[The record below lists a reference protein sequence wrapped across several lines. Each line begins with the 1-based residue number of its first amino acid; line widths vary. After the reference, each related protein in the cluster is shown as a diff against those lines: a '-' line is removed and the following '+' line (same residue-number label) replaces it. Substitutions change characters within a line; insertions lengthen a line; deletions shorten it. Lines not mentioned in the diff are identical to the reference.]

1 MKVTRSTVRICCFIF
16 GPLVLLS
23 YMYTLSKME
32 EPMALWGGIPENLRS
47 VNVFCMFVA
56 ATGFLIMW
64 RLFLYKWDVE
74 VVESLNWP
82 WKESGS
88 GGNSRLLLGFLLI
101 MIPSAFW
108 IESTNFHISN
118 DYSWTPFLVVG
129 ILILVSFGNI
139 LLGLLAWSAYREGIE
154 NSIWAVIGAGM
165 LAIQVI
171 INDAIWWSIKFP
183 W

>member
-1 MKVTRSTVRICCFIF
+1 
-16 GPLVLLS
+16 
-23 YMYTLSKME
+23 
-32 EPMALWGGIPENLRS
+32 
-47 VNVFCMFVA
+47 
-56 ATGFLIMW
+56 
-64 RLFLYKWDVE
+64 
-74 VVESLNWP
+74 
-82 WKESGS
+82 
-88 GGNSRLLLGFLLI
+88 

-139 LLGLLAWSAYREGIE
+139 LLGLLAWSAYQEDIE

>member
-1 MKVTRSTVRICCFIF
+1 
-16 GPLVLLS
+16 
-23 YMYTLSKME
+23 
-32 EPMALWGGIPENLRS
+32 
-47 VNVFCMFVA
+47 
-56 ATGFLIMW
+56 
-64 RLFLYKWDVE
+64 
-74 VVESLNWP
+74 
-82 WKESGS
+82 
-88 GGNSRLLLGFLLI
+88 

-139 LLGLLAWSAYREGIE
+139 LLGLIWSAYQEDIE